1 MFKQYYAKITPN
13 LQQWAKQ
20 IPEYEGLG
28 QDSANIV
35 DKLIPQINWDSLKD
49 RPKNDSDYTQ
59 YIENHII
66 KPLMSIPDEHK
77 DEINSMFQKLLSFDD
92 GDLNVLD
99 FAKQLQEKLND
110 YGIKIDITP
119 IIANEQNAKKTLSKS
134 LDKIS
139 GTSWED
145 QQKLNEY

>member
-1 MFKQYYAKITPN
+1 M
-13 LQQWAKQ
+13 
-20 IPEYEGLG
+20 
-28 QDSANIV
+28 
-35 DKLIPQINWDSLKD
+35 KD
-49 RPKNDSDYTQ
+49 QPINDSNYTQ

-66 KPLMSIPDEHK
+66 KPLMTIPDEHK

-110 YGIKIDITP
+110 YDIKIDITP
-119 IIANEQNAKKTLSKS
+119 IIANEQNAKKILSKS

-145 QQKLNEY
+145 QQKLNKYTKDFNASQIEAWNSATIGAKSADEAYSSI